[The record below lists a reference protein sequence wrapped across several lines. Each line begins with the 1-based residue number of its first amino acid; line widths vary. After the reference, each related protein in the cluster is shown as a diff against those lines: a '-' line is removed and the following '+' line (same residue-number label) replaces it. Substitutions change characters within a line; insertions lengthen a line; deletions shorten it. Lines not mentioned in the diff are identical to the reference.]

1 MKKIFKYSC
10 IAALFMLGTIAS
22 AQDNGIN
29 LRKKV
34 TGSGGEYNLTLE
46 AYVTGT
52 SQTTVTEEVKPCDIV
67 IILDLS
73 SSMTSNNVTVNK
85 ERTQMTN
92 GSTLSTSDTYIAT
105 IDGKEYYLKGFSTT
119 VPDDK
124 YSGRTSQSY
133 SYTDLRN
140 KEYYILVD
148 GNYYL
153 IHRDK
158 DGSAYSYSACYLYF
172 EKDGVT
178 YYLKGSSYQ
187 TTKYT
192 VNGYDTDIWTGVLY
206 THSSTNKTIYYYRYG
221 TTVPTSSTAGN
232 EFYTGESNFVVGGTA
247 ASGVGTVT
255 KIEKENTGTESIT
268 RLEAIKRASK
278 SFVQT
283 VYDNNPEI
291 GYHKLAVVGYNKAAY
306 TPVSL
311 QDVTGTSVG
320 TIQTTINNI
329 STSSIPD
336 GSSSYTDPVQGLF
349 QTVGIFSATGVK
361 DDGRKKVVVFFT
373 DGNPCP
379 SGTNNFSAE
388 YAINAVNC
396 AYVLKQPATQ
406 SVSYG
411 TYNGTGFDAS
421 IYSVAVL
428 SSENNQIRHF
438 LHWVSSNYK
447 DKHFTSGNGNFNTSG
462 DGGSEAPHDFY
473 QLSNGSD
480 LTSIFD
486 KIASEASTGGATT
499 KLTAETTTV
508 VDVIAAD
515 FTLPEGADVNSIQVF
530 TAPAKNQAPYDSAG
544 RKWYTF
550 GARETLSGASIEIGE
565 DAGHNPKITV
575 KGFDFSKD
583 DTSVERP
590 DGNWVGD
597 RKKNGSIIGYYGR
610 ELVIVI
616 PIKLKPDYQGGY
628 ETPTNTTQSGIYQE
642 GKDDPIA
649 VFNVP
654 TVDFP
659 SIAIVKK
666 GLKKGES
673 ATFTVTRTTALKMD
687 DDGKVVYGS
696 DGYPETVPGIQA
708 PYRVIL
714 TGTGDDSGAYIVLKD
729 VIEGDYVIRE
739 EGWSWAYEVQT
750 ANSQVGRLLCKKN
763 FENDNIEFHGAV
775 DFHGTKCMI
784 FNFENA
790 AKTDAPDHAEAKVNN
805 DFSKNTATTVTSKE
819 QPASR

>member
-10 IAALFMLGTIAS
+10 IVALFMLGTIAS

-52 SQTTVTEEVKPCDIV
+52 SQTTVTEEVMPCDIA

-73 SSMTSNNVTVNK
+73 SSMKKNSVTVY
-85 ERTQMTN
+85 ERGSRILTGRSLQYNTN
-92 GSTLSTSDTYIAT
+92 YFIE
-105 IDGKEYYLKGFSTT
+105 INGKQYYLRGFRSGTPGNRT
-119 VPDDK
+119 YTYQYASSVP
-124 YSGRTSQSY
+124 SSE
-133 SYTDLRN
+133 N
-140 KEYYILVD
+140 
-148 GNYYL
+148 
-153 IHRDK
+153 
-158 DGSAYSYSACYLYF
+158 
-172 EKDGVT
+172 DGVRLYQGNSEYIVKAT
-178 YYLKGSSYQ
+178 DVIYSVSS
-187 TTKYT
+187 
-192 VNGYDTDIWTGVLY
+192 
-206 THSSTNKTIYYYRYG
+206 SSK
-221 TTVPTSSTAGN
+221 
-232 EFYTGESNFVVGGTA
+232 
-247 ASGVGTVT
+247 
-255 KIEKENTGTESIT
+255 T
-268 RLEAIKRASK
+268 RLQAIKEAAQQ
-278 SFVQT
+278 FVET
-283 VYDNNPEI
+283 VAANSPETEYHKIAVI
-291 GYHKLAVVGYNKAAY
+291 GYNSKGATL
-306 TPVSL
+306 VSL
-311 QDVTGTSVG
+311 QDVTSTSKG
-320 TIQTTINNI
+320 TIKTSIGGIDTDSI
-329 STSSIPD
+329 SGGDSY
-336 GSSSYTDPVQGLF
+336 YTDPAQGLKQAANVF
-349 QTVGIFSATGVK
+349 NAVK
-361 DDGRKKVVVFFT
+361 TDGRKKVVVFFT
-373 DGNPCP
+373 DGDPCP
-379 SGTNNFSAE
+379 SGTDDFSAV
-388 YAINAVNC
+388 YATNAVNW
-396 AYVLKQPATQ
+396 AYILKQPNTKNI
-406 SVSYG
+406 SYS
-411 TYNGTGFDAS
+411 YNDSETFDRTTTASSNDSYSGTGYDAS
-421 IYSVAVL
+421 VYSVAVL
-428 SSENNQIRHF
+428 GQEDAQVRHF

-447 DKHFTSGNGNFNTSG
+447 DKYFGSSRGTFTGAEGN
-462 DGGSEAPHDFY
+462 EAPHDYY
-473 QLSNGSD
+473 QLSDGSD

-486 KIASEASTGGATT
+486 KIASEASTGGAST

-508 VDVIAAD
+508 VDVVAAD

-550 GARETLSGASIEIGE
+550 GARTPLGATVTIGE
-565 DAGHNPKITV
+565 DADHNPKVTV

-583 DTSVERP
+583 DTSVDAH